1 MVGTQSFQA
10 LFFFFFLYEA
20 IPLSEVTSTISAWPG
35 CKILC
40 PSMQVSLQ
48 ITYASSEIIT
58 VTSVV
63 GPSSTAPGWWPQP
76 IASACEW
83 DKKHQNSCPVP
94 HYCWRQVPDPSH
106 PLSSPLV
113 PSLHSW
119 TSRCTLNQGN
129 WEALIALTLI
139 FCVIADFL
147 GVEIKLIADLHERRC
162 ICINGSISN
171 VFASWESCTEMER
184 RKEARV
190 SHLRFLH
197 HQIAGSIFLIHKT
210 GLLQPIENPPV
221 EGSL

>member
-1 MVGTQSFQA
+1 MVGT
-10 LFFFFFLYEA
+10 LFFFFFFYTK
-20 IPLSEVTSTISAWPG
+20 PFH
-35 CKILC
+35 C
-40 PSMQVSLQ
+40 PKWHPQFLHGLGAKYFVLWCRYHFRSPMSVPQ
-48 ITYASSEIIT
+48 IIT

-63 GPSSTAPGWWPQP
+63 GPSSEAPGWWPQP

-83 DKKHQNSCPVP
+83 DKKHQNSCPLP
-94 HYCWRQVPDPSH
+94 HSCCRQVPDPSH

-113 PSLHSW
+113 PSWHSW

-129 WEALIALTLI
+129 WEALITLTLI
-139 FCVIADFL
+139 FHVIADFL

-171 VFASWESCTEMER
+171 VLASWESCTEMER
-184 RKEARV
+184 RKEACV
-190 SHLRFLH
+190 SHLLFLH